1 MQMWRRCALVACAA
15 VCGTAAA
22 CLVAV
27 AIFMDL
33 ATADRLGS
41 VMGAAAGLVGLAV
54 SVWAL
59 AGSRRVSVEARDGAV
74 ASGGHVGRVI
84 VGHHNE
90 VTPHTVRP
98 RSAPPA
104 SGSIRASGAGSTAA
118 AGDIDEVITG
128 DGNRT

>member
-1 MQMWRRCALVACAA
+1 MQRWRRYALVACSGA
-15 VCGTAAA
+15 CGTAAV

-33 ATADRLGS
+33 TAADRLGS
-41 VMGAAAGLVGLAV
+41 VMGAIAGLVGLAITT
-54 SVWAL
+54 WAL
-59 AGSRRVSVEARDGAV
+59 TGSGRLSVEAHGGAV

-90 VTPHTVRP
+90 AAPHAATSRH
-98 RSAPPA
+98 SPPA
-104 SGSIRASGAGSTAA
+104 SGNVRASGVGSTAA
-118 AGDIDEVITG
+118 AGDIYEVITG